1 MNNTEVLHLDYR
13 PSTSHWVLL
22 LQSRLQQSPSTV
34 LRGRYHRWQE
44 VGLSDLAM
52 AVVTRLSLIVRVS
65 VRLGELLQNLRDEI
79 DASGEIDEL
88 LSGGYVYSPKDRRT
102 FYDLCV
108 AVDAFYFEFRSCYE
122 IIGQFVTTF
131 GREMLDRRITEE
143 EIRAV
148 LEKANLNTEWI
159 EPVRDNRI
167 LFFHKT
173 APWIALQ
180 INQRKPLN
188 CSVVVMKENIE
199 ELDDPD
205 TYITQARI
213 SKCALPAQ
221 FASGGRTHP
230 CSCR

>member
-1 MNNTEVLHLDYR
+1 
-13 PSTSHWVLL
+13 
-22 LQSRLQQSPSTV
+22 
-34 LRGRYHRWQE
+34 
-44 VGLSDLAM
+44 M